1 MNKNPT
7 VEMVQ
12 HKGEYI
18 DAYSVDEGLDNS
30 NAGGATLYRYKGKLW
45 EVVVWNDRALDH
57 KAGSIT
63 MSEIVEET
71 DE

>member
-12 HKGEYI
+12 HKGEFI

-45 EVVVWNDRALDH
+45 EVVVWNARALDH